1 MAVAC
6 GACKEPH
13 KQAAA
18 SSKKA
23 MVAVLAEKA
32 PDMQGVLRQQTQPF
46 MAAMRQQLQGTDRVL
61 VREAAFEMEG
71 NGF

>member
-1 MAVAC
+1 
-6 GACKEPH
+6 
-13 KQAAA
+13 
-18 SSKKA
+18 

-32 PDMQGVLRQQTQPF
+32 PDMQGALRQQTQPF
-46 MAAMRQQLQGTDRVL
+46 MAAMRQQVQGTDRVP